1 MMESGLRGKIAATF
15 QAKAH
20 GIKGFVA
27 SENPET
33 EKLLKEHAD
42 ELTAALGEEAEMSYA
57 GIRDL
62 DLDQFSSGVFGINAK
77 TQTEET
83 DAETEDYQVQTTR
96 LYHIAETFIR
106 QLREVL

>member
-1 MMESGLRGKIAATF
+1 
-15 QAKAH
+15 
-20 GIKGFVA
+20 
-27 SENPET
+27 
-33 EKLLKEHAD
+33 
-42 ELTAALGEEAEMSYA
+42 MSYA